1 MKLFKL
7 KHIFTVPSLLNICGI
22 AIAVAAFYVIMA
34 VVDFDLNYNH
44 SIKDCEN
51 VYNLTF
57 AWKGDGTRDNII
69 SRPMGETVGREMP
82 MVESYGCLHPWDMWA
97 MYANRNG
104 EYNKLDIRTGKISKG
119 LINTLDI
126 KIVDGDTTRFI
137 DDSKIIISRRDADRF
152 GIHVGD
158 MLKYDLNLPNEVEV
172 VAIYDI
178 ANNTELHPFG
188 GFRCIGNEYIDN
200 GGWSITAYY
209 YRTNGKIDEAV
220 AKDVAC
226 RIIKEMV
233 EMDGQ
238 TPKDS
243 LDLVVA
249 EVFSQINPKF
259 IPLDQIHLGAEIN
272 GFHEP
277 ANPKVVYTLL
287 ILAIVIILIAYI
299 NYVNFFF
306 ARVPQRIKSI
316 NTRKILGSSRAN
328 LVMILVGESLTFT
341 LISMV
346 LAYVLVHALAPTLVG
361 DAVDMDTVVYPNHK
375 ILVISILLPLLTA
388 IAVSI
393 YPALH
398 ITSIPPALALKGN
411 ITESHDS
418 LLRYILIGFQITAS
432 TVLIIVSLF
441 IHRNIDY
448 INSTDLGFNRKNL
461 LSVQTDQKISER
473 RDEVRSLLL
482 QNPDIIDITWT
493 HGELIARMRHN
504 VSMPLVSEN
513 GEGENLAVDMV
524 FVADNFFKFM
534 DVDIV
539 EGRDFQ
545 PSDHKAKDGVYIFNE
560 TARQKF
566 GITLE
571 HRFLSASDMVM
582 CEIVGFCKDFKF
594 KPLQY
599 EVSPLVF
606 FIPGQNTPDYATL
619 VHLYIRIADGADVK
633 KTMDFIEDA
642 LAKVDPEFSS
652 IGNPVKTFQNEVL
665 SSNYT
670 QETNLTQM
678 VTLFAVIAILISV
691 MGIFGI
697 VYFETERR
705 RKEIGIRRVNGATIM
720 EILSMFNVKFL
731 KITAVCSAVAIPIAY
746 LLVQKYFSGF
756 AYHYAINVWIFILSV
771 LIAMSVTALVVTA
784 ASFKAANENPVKTL
798 KNE

>member
-1 MKLFKL
+1 
-7 KHIFTVPSLLNICGI
+7 
-22 AIAVAAFYVIMA
+22 
-34 VVDFDLNYNH
+34 
-44 SIKDCEN
+44 
-51 VYNLTF
+51 
-57 AWKGDGTRDNII
+57 
-69 SRPMGETVGREMP
+69 
-82 MVESYGCLHPWDMWA
+82 
-97 MYANRNG
+97 
-104 EYNKLDIRTGKISKG
+104 
-119 LINTLDI
+119 
-126 KIVDGDTTRFI
+126 
-137 DDSKIIISRRDADRF
+137 
-152 GIHVGD
+152 

-259 IPLDQIHLGAEIN
+259 IPLDKIHLGAEIN

-375 ILVISILLPLLTA
+375 ILIISILLPLLTA

-504 VSMPLVSEN
+504 VSMPLVN
-513 GEGENLAVDMV
+513 GDNAQNVAVDMV

-642 LAKVDPEFSS
+642 LAKVDPEFPS

-771 LIAMSVTALVVTA
+771 LIAMAVTALVVTA